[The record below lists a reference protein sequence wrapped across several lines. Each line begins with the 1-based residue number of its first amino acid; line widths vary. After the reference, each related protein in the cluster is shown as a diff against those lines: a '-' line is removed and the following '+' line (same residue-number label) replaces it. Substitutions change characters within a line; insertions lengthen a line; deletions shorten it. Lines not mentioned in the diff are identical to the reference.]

1 MDFKHNYCSKSVI
14 SPLNL
19 HANQYLHYFSPPY
32 PASCIR
38 HCTTGPRLR
47 AVLTNSMGRRAA
59 VTGVV
64 ALLGGLVAALLELLP
79 QDGRNSRDPEVSVR
93 GLPQD
98 GRKLDM
104 LRIPDPPA
112 YPPGA
117 SLVAGCRSV
126 RSAPTNIRVG
136 NADIGARSSVHL
148 LHCTHHTCACEGRAS
163 SSDVASYAS
172 I

>member
-1 MDFKHNYCSKSVI
+1 
-14 SPLNL
+14 
-19 HANQYLHYFSPPY
+19 
-32 PASCIR
+32 
-38 HCTTGPRLR
+38 
-47 AVLTNSMGRRAA
+47 MGRRAA
-59 VTGVV
+59 VTGVL

-136 NADIGARSSVHL
+136 NVDIGARSSVHL
-148 LHCTHHTCACEGRAS
+148 LTIDHQHCTHRHVRLTFQSLIFSQPTMFFSHINQPTVLLAAYFQLKRTS
-163 SSDVASYAS
+163 
-172 I
+172 